1 MVNVDVSYK
10 GTITRSE
17 ISKLAR
23 CWSETLLNLLVTM
36 IPLVIIANQCCFC
49 MMRKMTINAPWSI
62 FYEEFFMNSFHYEI
76 FPGPKDS
83 YKNILLNLVKPLQIT
98 YLTTDKMF
106 F

>member
-1 MVNVDVSYK
+1 
-10 GTITRSE
+10 
-17 ISKLAR
+17 
-23 CWSETLLNLLVTM
+23 
-36 IPLVIIANQCCFC
+36 

-106 F
+106 FPKPRNNGKSQIRATILKKTMKEPLC

>member
-1 MVNVDVSYK
+1 
-10 GTITRSE
+10 
-17 ISKLAR
+17 
-23 CWSETLLNLLVTM
+23 
-36 IPLVIIANQCCFC
+36 
-49 MMRKMTINAPWSI
+49 MTINAPWSI